1 MVAYTFNSMDRS
13 IISIIAPSMKADLRL
28 SDTQLGLLGGTAFA
42 MLYAFG
48 GVAIARLS
56 ERVSRVD
63 IIAAALVVWS
73 ALTVLCG
80 TAGNFIQLFA
90 MRAGVGVAEAGCTP
104 PAHSLISDYF
114 QPSRRTSAL
123 SIYSCGI
130 SFGYILAAVVG
141 GYVAEHLGW
150 RIACAVVGVP
160 GIATALLIKG
170 IVHEPPRDSASAAP
184 FSLRH
189 ELRELRAVV
198 RMLLSDRPILHM
210 VLGVVIGAFAAYGFY
225 AFMPLYFT
233 RTFGLGSAAVGII
246 AAISGGVTVGLGIL
260 AGGLMADGLARRSAR
275 WYALVPAIGG
285 LIALPFYAAAVVAA
299 NWVTAACAL
308 SMAGFFQ
315 YASLGPTFGAVQN
328 VTDRGRRATATALLY
343 IALSVIALGLGPL
356 FTGWVID
363 RFARDATPALATRYG
378 LAVTLG
384 FFAWAALHYF
394 LAAAGIANSLRAAA
408 ASSVQSD
415 SM

>member
-13 IISIIAPSMKADLRL
+13 IISIIAPSMKADLKL
-28 SDTQLGLLGGTAFA
+28 TDTQLGLLGGTAFA

-48 GVAIARLS
+48 GIAIARLA

-73 ALTVLCG
+73 SLTALCG
-80 TAGNFIQLFA
+80 AAANFVQLFG

-114 QPSRRTSAL
+114 DPSRRTSAL

-130 SFGYILAAVVG
+130 SLGYILAAVVG
-141 GYVAEHLGW
+141 GYVAERWGW
-150 RIACAVVGVP
+150 RMACAVVGIP

-170 IVHEPPRDSASAAP
+170 IVREPPRDLAAAAT
-184 FSLRH
+184 FSWRH
-189 ELRELRAVV
+189 ELGELRSVG
-198 RMLLSDRPILHM
+198 RTLLFDRPVLHM

-225 AFMPLYFT
+225 AFMPLYLT
-233 RTFGLGSAAVGII
+233 RAFGLGSATVGII

-260 AGGLMADGLARRSAR
+260 AGGFLADGLAGRGAR

-285 LIALPFYAAAVVAA
+285 LIALPFYGAAVMAA

-308 SMAGFFQ
+308 SIAGFFQ

-328 VTDRGRRATATALLY
+328 IVARGRRATATALLY
-343 IALSVIALGLGPL
+343 IALSVIALGLGPP

-363 RFARDATPALATRYG
+363 RFARESALAVATRQG
-378 LAVTLG
+378 LGVTLA